1 MKKSVY
7 LCHECDLYR
16 QKNLHKNVDEWKKAH
31 KRFVER
37 DRKKIIFTF
46 RKVALLTES
55 RRIMSLLREVEILL
69 LFMDVTESESRS
81 LSSLNTLLLLLL
93 PTIFK

>member
-1 MKKSVY
+1 MNAIYIVKKI
-7 LCHECDLYR
+7 CIKICTNG
-16 QKNLHKNVDEWKKAH
+16 KKCTKNVGKEI
-31 KRFVER
+31 EMEIE
-37 DRKKIIFTF
+37 KKIIFTF

-69 LFMDVTESESRS
+69 LFMDATESESRS